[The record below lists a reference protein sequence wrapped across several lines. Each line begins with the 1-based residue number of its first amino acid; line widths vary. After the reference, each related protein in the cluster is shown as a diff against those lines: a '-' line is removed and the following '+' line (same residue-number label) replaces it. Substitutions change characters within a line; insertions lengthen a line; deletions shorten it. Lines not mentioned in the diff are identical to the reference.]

1 MVDPITLEMIEQ
13 AFERLQPF
21 DQQLLYWSAVDGLSC
36 DEIAAKLGLS
46 HNTVVRHM
54 RRMLTRWDRELE
66 RVVRHRGQEFPLA
79 P

>member
-1 MVDPITLEMIEQ
+1 
-13 AFERLQPF
+13 
-21 DQQLLYWSAVDGLSC
+21 
-36 DEIAAKLGLS
+36 
-46 HNTVVRHM
+46 VVRHM